1 MANRVSLR
9 KNERKKYQ
17 KMVVIIIGIFLFFLG
32 SSLIIKPQTEA
43 KSTKVGEEISVDMRT
58 IQLVE
63 ENYYP
68 KNETLVF
75 SFLSPVNSSNVLD
88 ELKVTAKQNRS
99 DSTKYKIRM
108 EQISDELYVVK
119 IKDLP
124 DKWEKLTVS
133 IYPKNVN
140 IDSLTDTQKLYFTR
154 EDSTTNELYNDDRS
168 KESYELTAVNFEIDQ
183 IKSDLEKSAKSVEN
197 YRESIKKIEQ
207 VNKNLEESLSDKTT
221 KEQEEVEQ
229 TIEQNKSQIQTIE
242 KEIST
247 QKENDTELNSKL
259 ERLNERKQELQN

>member
-1 MANRVSLR
+1 MVNKVSLR

-17 KMVVIIIGIFLFFLG
+17 QMVVIIIGVFLFFFG
-32 SSLIIKPQTEA
+32 SSLMIQPQTET
-43 KSTKVGEEISVDMRT
+43 KSTKIGEEISVDMRT

-63 ENYYP
+63 KNYYP

-75 SFLSPVNSSNVLD
+75 SFLSPINSSNVLD

-99 DSTKYKIRM
+99 DRTKYKIKM
-108 EQISDELYVVK
+108 DQISDELYVVK

-154 EDSTTNELYNDDRS
+154 EDSTTKELYNNSRS
-168 KESYELTAVNFEIDQ
+168 KESYELTAINFEIDQ
-183 IKSDLEKSAKSVEN
+183 VKSDLEKSAKLVEN
-197 YRESIKKIEQ
+197 HKESIKKIEQ
-207 VNKNLEESLSDKTT
+207 VNKNLEESLNDKTP

-229 TIEQNKSQIQTIE
+229 TIEQNKSQIQMIE
-242 KEIST
+242 KEVST
-247 QKENDTELNSKL
+247 LKENDTELHSKL
-259 ERLNERKQELQN
+259 EKLNERKQELQN

>member
-17 KMVVIIIGIFLFFLG
+17 KMVVIILGVFLFFFG
-32 SSLIIKPQTEA
+32 SSLIIKPKTET
-43 KSTKVGEEISVDMRT
+43 KSTNIGEKISVDMRT

-63 ENYYP
+63 KNYYP

-99 DSTKYKIRM
+99 DNTKYKIVI

-124 DKWEKLTVS
+124 DTWEKLTVS
-133 IYPKNVN
+133 IYPKNIN

-154 EDSTTNELYNDDRS
+154 KNSTTKEIYNDDRS
-168 KESYELTAVNFEIDQ
+168 EKSYELTAINFEINQ
-183 IKSDLEKSAKSVEN
+183 IKSDLEKSAKSIEN
-197 YRESIKKIEQ
+197 HRESIKKIEQ
-207 VNKNLEESLSDKTT
+207 VNKNLEESLNDKTP

-247 QKENDTELNSKL
+247 LKENDTELHSKL
-259 ERLNERKQELQN
+259 KKLNERKQELQN